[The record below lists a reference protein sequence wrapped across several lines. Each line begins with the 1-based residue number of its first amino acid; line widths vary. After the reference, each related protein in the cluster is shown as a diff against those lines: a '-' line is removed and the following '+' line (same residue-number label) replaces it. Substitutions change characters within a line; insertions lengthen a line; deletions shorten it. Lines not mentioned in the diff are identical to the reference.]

1 LMPIEVLAPEV
12 IAQIAAGEVVER
24 PASVVKE
31 LIENAIDAGSTQ
43 IKVEVKQGGVKFIR
57 VADNGS
63 GISSNE
69 ASLAFRRHATSK
81 VRDSSDLENIS
92 TLGFRGEALPSIAAV
107 SHVDIITKTNND
119 SVGTHLV
126 LRAGEITGQGRG
138 AGTQGTSV
146 TVENLFRNVPARL
159 KFLKSVSTENAH
171 ISDLVSQYS
180 MAYPEIRFELTSD
193 GKVVLQTPGNGSL
206 RDVLVAVYGLKTA
219 EAMIQVGDGGSQV
232 YGFVSPPSLA
242 RSRRDSLSFFVNR
255 RWVKSGLLIRATEE
269 AYSGLLMTGKH
280 PIAVLNIS
288 VPPDDIDV
296 NVHPAKT
303 EVRFRS
309 EGEVFTLVQRAV
321 RAALVAESSVPDAKR
336 APRPIGSTSAV
347 VGAGRAALQERL
359 FEEPTH
365 TQGQQTPRVLPE
377 SRLPILRIIGQ
388 LAATYIVAEGPDG
401 MYLIDQHAAHERILF
416 EKVMAQRAR
425 RDVAVQGMLEHVSIE
440 FSPRQESMLKRAQE
454 ALKSYGFAV
463 EPFGGQTYLVR
474 TAPALLGEGDIIK
487 AVHEIVDTFSE
498 EGDRSKAEEKIAASI
513 ACHGAVRA
521 GKVLTMDEMTRLV
534 LDLENAESPHTC
546 PHGRPTMIRFSSSQL
561 ERDFGRMA

>member
-1 LMPIEVLAPEV
+1 MPIDVLDPEV

-43 IKVEVKQGGVKFIR
+43 IKIEIKHGGIKLIR
-57 VADNGS
+57 VVDNGS
-63 GISSNE
+63 GIPQNE
-69 ASLAFRRHATSK
+69 VALAFKRHATSK
-81 VRDSSDLENIS
+81 VHDSSDLENIS

-107 SHVDIITKTNND
+107 SHVDIITKTTGD
-119 SVGTHLV
+119 SSGTHIV

-146 TVENLFRNVPARL
+146 TVENLFQNVPARL
-159 KFLKSVSTENAH
+159 KFLKSGSTEAAH

-180 MAYPEIRFELTSD
+180 LAYPEIKFELTSD
-193 GKVVLQTPGNGSL
+193 GKIVLQTPGNGSL
-206 RDVLVAVYGLKTA
+206 RDVLVAIYGLKTA
-219 EAMIQVGDGGSQV
+219 ESMIEVGDGESQV
-232 YGFVSPPSLA
+232 SGFVSPPSLA

-288 VPPDDIDV
+288 IPFDDVDV

-309 EGEVFTLVQRAV
+309 EGEVFTMVQRAV
-321 RAALVAESSVPDAKR
+321 RAALVVESSIPDVKR
-336 APRPIGSTSAV
+336 APRPLGSTTST
-347 VGAGRAALQERL
+347 VGTGRAAIQERL
-359 FEEPTH
+359 FEESSTAQAQR
-365 TQGQQTPRVLPE
+365 TSRALPE

-388 LAATYIVAEGPDG
+388 LASTYIIAEGPDG

-416 EKVMAQRAR
+416 EKVMAQRAKC
-425 RDVAVQGMLEHVSIE
+425 DVEVQGMLEPVSIE
-440 FSPRQESMLKRAQE
+440 LTPRQGSMFNRAQE
-454 ALKSYGFAV
+454 TLKSYGFAI

-474 TAPALLGEGDIIK
+474 TAPALLGEGDITR
-487 AVHEIVDTFSE
+487 AVHEIIDTFAE
-498 EGDRSKAEEKIAASI
+498 EGDRSKAEERIAASI

-534 LDLENAESPHTC
+534 LDLEDAESPHTC
-546 PHGRPTMIRFSSSQL
+546 PHGRPTMVHFDTSHL
-561 ERDFGRMA
+561 EREFGRKL